1 MVLTQHTSWAIRITG
16 RLYVSI
22 PLWFSRNKSKRQ
34 NCRKCFVSFH
44 TTMVLTQRT
53 TMKLCRRS
61 QTSRFHTTM
70 VLTQQLMALLNY
82 RTSIAFPYHYGS
94 HATLVMRIVIERPS
108 EFPYHY
114 GSHATHSQGR
124 CYRSCRTVSIPLW
137 FSRNPL
143 LMIFRGGVEMSFHT
157 TMVLTQLLL
166 VVEKNNRYRMFPYH
180 YGSHATMPDDCRI
193 YQELL
198 FPYHYGSHATAFITK
213 ILYRFWVGRINQS
226 GRFRKRH
233 RIYISAIRLDLI
245 LDGRSTMW

>member
-180 YGSHATMPDDCRI
+180 YGSHAT
-193 YQELL
+193 
-198 FPYHYGSHATAFITK
+198 AFITK
-213 ILYRFWVGRINQS
+213 ILYRFWVGRINQM

-245 LDGRSTMW
+245 LDGRSVMWREKASVSSKEERP

>member
-1 MVLTQHTSWAIRITG
+1 MVLTQPRQPAWKVRKFWDVSIPLWFLRNITLKSKPFLTPLKGFHTTMVLTQHTSWAIRITG

-114 GSHATHSQGR
+114 GSHATLF
-124 CYRSCRTVSIPLW
+124 LW
-137 FSRNPL
+137 FSEE
-143 LMIFRGGVEMSFHT
+143 G
-157 TMVLTQLLL
+157 
-166 VVEKNNRYRMFPYH
+166 
-180 YGSHATMPDDCRI
+180 
-193 YQELL
+193 
-198 FPYHYGSHATAFITK
+198 
-213 ILYRFWVGRINQS
+213 
-226 GRFRKRH
+226 
-233 RIYISAIRLDLI
+233 
-245 LDGRSTMW
+245 